1 MLGLD
6 ALLAP
11 LGPGDYVIEVTGASG
26 AATDRRLIGIRV
38 SN

>member
-11 LGPGDYVIEVTGASG
+11 LGPGDYIIEVSG
-26 AATDRRLIGIRV
+26 TSRTATETRFIAIRV